1 MIDIHIPRGEIYI
14 QEKRFTFK
22 KRDLHSRKE
31 IYIQEER
38 FTFKKR
44 DLHSRRDIYIQ
55 EV

>member
-22 KRDLHSRKE
+22 KRDLHSRKDN
-31 IYIQEER
+31 YIQEER

-44 DLHSRRDIYIQ
+44 GLHLRRGVYN
-55 EV
+55 